1 MTKSKILEPLQT
13 LVTCWTIIV
22 PGIGQLC
29 TTMFGWST
37 TFPCACGKRNR
48 ESNVCEQRITVSIM
62 GCEPLAHHILSVFD
76 PEAVSG
82 FLCEQ
87 CRTQSC
93 ATHPAIRRQTLLSLP
108 RFLRINV
115 TAPLTPDGFPMD
127 FHQHGPFREFERLD
141 LSRLAPSPQC
151 EQAHYTLRA
160 AIMYSKRHLGLPAG
174 PRPHLCQ

>member
-1 MTKSKILEPLQT
+1 M
-13 LVTCWTIIV
+13 
-22 PGIGQLC
+22 
-29 TTMFGWST
+29 
-37 TFPCACGKRNR
+37 
-48 ESNVCEQRITVSIM
+48 CEQRITVSIM
-62 GCEPLAHHILSVFD
+62 GCEPLAHHILGVFD

-160 AIMYSKRHLGLPAG
+160 AIMYSKRHHWAYLQGHTPIFVSDATDRVATPADLQMVA
-174 PRPHLCQ
+174 LCDS